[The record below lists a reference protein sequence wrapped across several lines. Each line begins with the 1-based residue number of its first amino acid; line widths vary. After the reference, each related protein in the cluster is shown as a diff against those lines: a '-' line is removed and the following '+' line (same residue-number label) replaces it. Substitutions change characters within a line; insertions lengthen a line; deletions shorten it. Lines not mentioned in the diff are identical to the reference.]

1 MTEQQEET
9 IREEYF
15 LLHNRNTHNTHIL
28 NRIYTRYLKCI
39 QRDKQIQNRAKP
51 ENQYNGGHL
60 G

>member
-1 MTEQQEET
+1 MTEAQEEK

-15 LLHNRNTHNTHIL
+15 LLHSRNTHNTHIL

-39 QRDKQIQNRAKP
+39 AKAKIK
-51 ENQYNGGHL
+51 ENSEIIYKGGHL

>member
-1 MTEQQEET
+1 MNEAEEEK

-15 LLHNRNTHNTHIL
+15 LLRSRNTHNTHIL

-39 QRDKQIQNRAKP
+39 AREKKIKKNSEITYK
-51 ENQYNGGHL
+51 GGHL